1 MTDLASADELGV
13 DDLADP
19 VLVAAFA
26 GWNDAAD
33 AASGTVDRL
42 IEQWDAELVHE
53 FEPDDYYDF
62 QVNRPHVA
70 FTDDGAR
77 NITWPTT
84 RVYVARPEG
93 AARDLVL
100 LRGVE
105 PNMRWRP
112 FCAEILTV
120 AEKLDVRM
128 AVAVGALLAD
138 VPHTRP
144 IPVSGS
150 VSDAELGARLGLE
163 PSTYEGPTGITGVL
177 HDLCAEADLP
187 SLSLWAAV
195 PHYVAQPPCPK
206 ATLALLGRLEDL
218 LEVPIDLGDLVEEA
232 RAWERGVDELA
243 REDTEV
249 ADYVRSLEDA
259 RDASEL
265 PEASGDA
272 IARDFERY
280 LERRRRD
287 TD

>member
-1 MTDLASADELGV
+1 MTDLDIA

-70 FTDDGAR
+70 FTDEGAR
-77 NITWPTT
+77 SITWPTT
-84 RVYVARPEG
+84 RVYVARPER

-144 IPVSGS
+144 IPVSGT
-150 VSDAELGARLGLE
+150 VSDPELGARLGLE
-163 PSTYEGPTGITGVL
+163 PSTYEGPTGITGVF

-280 LERRRRD
+280 LERRQRD

>member
-1 MTDLASADELGV
+1 MTDLDIV

-70 FTDDGAR
+70 LTDEGAR
-77 NITWPTT
+77 SITWPTT
-84 RVYVARPEG
+84 RVYVARPER

-144 IPVSGS
+144 IPVSGT
-150 VSDAELGARLGLE
+150 VSDPELGARLGLE
-163 PSTYEGPTGITGVL
+163 PSTYEGPTGITGVF

-218 LEVPIDLGDLVEEA
+218 LELPIDLGDLVEEA

-280 LERRRRD
+280 LERRQRD

>member
-1 MTDLASADELGV
+1 MTDLARADELGV
-13 DDLADP
+13 DDLVDP
-19 VLVAAFA
+19 ILVAAFA

-33 AASGTVDRL
+33 AASSTVDRL
-42 IEQWDAELVHE
+42 IEQWDAELVYE
-53 FEPDDYYDF
+53 LEPDDYYDF

-70 FTDDGAR
+70 FTDLGTR
-77 NITWPTT
+77 HITWPTT
-84 RVYVARPEG
+84 RLYVARPER
-93 AARDLVL
+93 APRDLVL

-112 FCAEILTV
+112 FCTEILAV
-120 AEKLDVRM
+120 AEKLDVRL

-150 VSDAELGARLGLE
+150 VSDPELGARLGLE
-163 PSTYEGPTGITGVL
+163 PSTYEGPTGITGVF
-177 HDLCAEADLP
+177 HDLCAVADLP

-206 ATLALLGRLEDL
+206 AMLALLGRLEDL
-218 LEVPIDLGDLVEEA
+218 LEVPIDLGDLAEEA
-232 RAWERGVDELA
+232 RAWEHDVDELA

-249 ADYVRSLEDA
+249 AEYVRSLEDA

-280 LERRRRD
+280 LERRQRE
-287 TD
+287 TE